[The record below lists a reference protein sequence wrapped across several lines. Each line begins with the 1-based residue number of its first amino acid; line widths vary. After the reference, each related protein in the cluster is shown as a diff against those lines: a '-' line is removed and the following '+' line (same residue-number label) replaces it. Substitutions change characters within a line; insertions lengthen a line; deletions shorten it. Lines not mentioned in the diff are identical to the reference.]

1 MGNTQDP
8 QTARELADLSAR
20 MVAVERDAKEIKQD
34 LRAIRDAILEAR
46 GGWKTLAVLSSISA
60 GAGALAAKVATVL
73 GMLPK

>member
-1 MGNTQDP
+1 MGR
-8 QTARELADLSAR
+8 AWWRWSATPR
-20 MVAVERDAKEIKQD
+20 RSSQD

-60 GAGALAAKVATVL
+60 GAGALAAKIATVL